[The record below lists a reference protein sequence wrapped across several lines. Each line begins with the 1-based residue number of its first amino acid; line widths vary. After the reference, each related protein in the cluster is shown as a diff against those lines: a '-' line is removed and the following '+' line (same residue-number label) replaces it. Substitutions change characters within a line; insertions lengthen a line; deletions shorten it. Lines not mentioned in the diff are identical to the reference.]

1 MSIVPAAG
9 VSTQAVVVLQ
19 SGKTK
24 LFGRELSRAYPT
36 EGREVNQPESPNPLR
51 WVIVLI
57 VVGVAA
63 WGVFHAIGAYRFN
76 HNPARPL
83 MVLGCVAAYLGFWGL
98 MLRNRRARLARQS
111 KQR

>member
-1 MSIVPAAG
+1 M
-9 VSTQAVVVLQ
+9 LR
-19 SGKTK
+19 
-24 LFGRELSRAYPT
+24 RELARAYLT
-36 EGREVNQPESPNPLR
+36 EGRDVNQPESPNPLR